1 MKVTKVGIEESR
13 IPCCGKG
20 CPQRDSAEH
29 EGYAGA
35 LTDKRITE
43 TDDTDTNSKTVK
55 V

>member
-20 CPQRDSAEH
+20 SPQRDSAEH